1 MLLARGISALLGCA
15 LVIGATM
22 STPAAAVAK
31 PAAAAKIH
39 RFDVGGVTFGGSAKT
54 ICVIEGKWRSGELF
68 RFEAWDECSEM
79 RLRRLPAGAYQQTRS
94 LGTNR
99 DYTVADI
106 PAGAEV
112 IEVSNDYS
120 SVLLFNDR
128 RGVMREI
135 LSRD

>member
-1 MLLARGISALLGCA
+1 MSLAGRTPALLGSA
-15 LVIGATM
+15 LVAGAIVFA
-22 STPAAAVAK
+22 PAATAAK
-31 PAAAAKIH
+31 PAPAAKLH
-39 RFDVGGVTFGGSAKT
+39 RFDVGGVPFAGSEKT
-54 ICVIEGKWRSGELF
+54 ICVIQGRWRNGEPF

-79 RLRRLPAGAYQQTRS
+79 RLRRVPAEEYRQARS

-112 IEVSNDYS
+112 LEVSNGYS